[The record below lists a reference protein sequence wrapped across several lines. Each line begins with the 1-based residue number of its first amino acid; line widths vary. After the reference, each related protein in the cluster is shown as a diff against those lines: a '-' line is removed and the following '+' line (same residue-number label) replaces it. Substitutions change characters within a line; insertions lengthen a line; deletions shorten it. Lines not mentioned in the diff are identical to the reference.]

1 MERPASGVEDVV
13 APETL
18 RKVRVP
24 FVRRVTL
31 RPRGGTEE
39 LFAVDLG
46 LRGIFVERS
55 QPLPRG
61 AVVELQFLLP
71 GNAIPITAIGRV
83 AWWHPAGAKLVSK
96 SLPSGLGVE
105 FDELSAWD
113 SDRLRH
119 FILEHLRREPNRRR
133 FQPQWPDSVGGEDG
147 EP

>member
-31 RPRGGTEE
+31 RPTGRVEE

-61 AVVELQFLLP
+61 EVVEVQFLLP
-71 GNAIPITAIGRV
+71 GNAIPIAATGRV
-83 AWWHPAGAKLVSK
+83 AWWHPAGARLVSK

-105 FDELSAWD
+105 FEELSSWD
-113 SDRLRH
+113 ADRLRH
-119 FILEHLRREPNRRR
+119 FILEHLRREPKRRR
-133 FQPQWPDSVGGEDG
+133 LQPQWPDSVGGEDA

>member
-1 MERPASGVEDVV
+1 MERPASGVQDVV

-31 RPRGGTEE
+31 RRRGRTEE

-46 LRGIFVERS
+46 LAGIFVERS

-61 AVVELQFLLP
+61 EEIEVQFLLP
-71 GNAIPITAIGRV
+71 GNAIPIAAAGRV
-83 AWWHPAGAKLVSK
+83 AWWHPPGAKLVSK
-96 SLPSGLGVE
+96 ALPAGLGVE
-105 FDELSAWD
+105 FEVLSAWD
-113 SDRLRH
+113 GDRLRH
-119 FILEHLRREPNRRR
+119 FILEHLRREPRRRR
-133 FQPQWPDSVGGEDG
+133 FQPQWPEAGGEEDG